1 MVVRG
6 HVRLVAA
13 IATRAQS
20 RSIADIRLTDITA
33 WRTLRATLDNRQE
46 ARRQQLRFRR
56 APDAYLQN
64 LEEHLIKSSL
74 PV

>member
-1 MVVRG
+1 VGRWPY
-6 HVRLVAA
+6 HAWRWL
-13 IATRAQS
+13 RAQ
-20 RSIADIRLTDITA
+20 
-33 WRTLRATLDNRQE
+33 LDNRQE